1 MVSRVGARER
11 RRDSTASPPPA
22 LSIGKSHSF
31 TSLDPKSRRV
41 DIILSKGVEQQNTA
55 LQCFNLAA
63 KYRNNPRYHPQNA
76 FKHLRGAAS
85 LPSSPRG
92 VPLQHSQSMPGDLNL
107 GLTNRAGCV
116 DLGQRPRAASA
127 PPPPPPPD
135 PRCERCLG
143 GDPELEKN
151 KDSAMV
157 CVDCG
162 TVHSLSEMKSQ
173 ARFKNCDKS
182 KDNSSVGDVPPTQS
196 AQEAYY
202 HSWSNGPES
211 EEDKRRRERV
221 HIGGTRMPTSKLKKN
236 KLIDAQNQIDK
247 EAKRNADE
255 MLQQDGGPDQG
266 RRKKIILRLENV
278 FDQLPHL
285 DERFRVHIRRE
296 AIRIYSNSMKHEKV
310 CGQKCCMLALSQR
323 TNIVIA
329 YGVVEYALEALANPQ
344 ATQASGALPGSPVT
358 TIASLAPDWSK
369 KEVQTQLAVLNEV
382 QVRNSNQVL
391 RMQVLSAISILADP
405 TEGTEGTDLCV
416 PCAGEPGPG
425 PDPDRPPSREG
436 MRTST
441 DVGDAAV
448 ALRERINAT
457 ASSSHASESS
467 RKLAVEQLAVLETVA
482 FLKDVNPPFGHPIDL
497 VAISLLA
504 ASAIK
509 LSERDPTVDLRAH
522 CLPKHNVSET
532 TMREFIDQLTSLIK
546 GPQASCQEDAIF

>member
-1 MVSRVGARER
+1 MISRVGARER

-41 DIILSKGVEQQNTA
+41 DMILSKGVAQQNTA

-63 KYRNNPRYHPQNA
+63 KYRNNPRYHPQNT
-76 FKHLRGAAS
+76 FKHLRGACS

-92 VPLQHSQSMPGDLNL
+92 VPLQHSQSMPGELNL
-107 GLTNRAGCV
+107 SLTNRVACV
-116 DLGQRPRAASA
+116 ELGQRPRAASA
-127 PPPPPPPD
+127 PLLPPPD
-135 PRCERCLG
+135 PRCERCLK

-151 KDSAMV
+151 CDSAWV
-157 CVDCG
+157 CADCG
-162 TVHSLSEMKSQ
+162 TVHTLSEMKSQ
-173 ARFKNCDKS
+173 ARFKNCERS
-182 KDNSSVGDVPPTQS
+182 KDNSSVGDVPPAQS

-211 EEDKRRRERV
+211 DEDKRRRERT
-221 HIGGTRMPTSKLKKN
+221 HIGGTRMPTNKLKKN
-236 KLIDAQNQIDK
+236 KLIDAQNHIDK

-296 AIRIYSNSMKHEKV
+296 AIRIYSNSMRHEKA

-344 ATQASGALPGSPVT
+344 ARATNALPRSPVT

-369 KEVQTQLAVLNEV
+369 NEVQTQLAVLNEV

-405 TEGTEGTDLCV
+405 AAGTDLCV
-416 PCAGEPGPG
+416 PCVDE
-425 PDPDRPPSREG
+425 PDRPPPCEG
-436 MRTST
+436 AGTST
-441 DVGDAAV
+441 DVSDAAV
-448 ALRERINAT
+448 ALRERIHAT
-457 ASSSHASESS
+457 ASSSHASEIS
-467 RKLAVEQLAVLETVA
+467 RKLAVEQLAVPEIVA

-532 TMREFIDQLTSLIK
+532 TIREFIDQLTGLIK
-546 GPQASCQEDAIF
+546 IPQASRQEDAIF